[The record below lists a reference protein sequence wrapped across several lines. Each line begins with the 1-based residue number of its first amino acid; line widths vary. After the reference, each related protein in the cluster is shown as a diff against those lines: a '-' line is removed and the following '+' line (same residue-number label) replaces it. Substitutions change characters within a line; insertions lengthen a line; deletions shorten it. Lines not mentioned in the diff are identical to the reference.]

1 MPTMGALR
9 CMPPVEPKNE
19 ASPKLKMPPSAAT
32 SQYPCPDGV
41 AAMLTT
47 GALSAVPLMLP

>member
-1 MPTMGALR
+1 
-9 CMPPVEPKNE
+9 MPPVDPKKE
-19 ASPKLKMPPSAAT
+19 ASPKLKMPPSEAT

-41 AAMLTT
+41 AASPTM

>member
-19 ASPKLKMPPSAAT
+19 ASPKLKMPPSEAT

-41 AAMLTT
+41 AAMPTM